1 MNVDVKM
8 PEIRLSETELKKLLR
23 EEKEVLAKEFL
34 TPAKKTVRRFG
45 IIDQW
50 NIERRKKLARN
61 SF

>member
-34 TPAKKTVRRFG
+34 TSAKKSVRRFG